1 MSNPRDAPREIRPVW
16 RWAVPAAALAVVSIA
31 VTWAAH
37 SLPIMCPAI
46 YPAPASCAPDARLV
60 PAIVGSASVVALFVL
75 LLVAGRVSQPD
86 DRSRFLRNC
95 LIMVGI
101 AAFISPIWTLSA
113 SGFILG

>member
-1 MSNPRDAPREIRPVW
+1 MSNPRDAEREIRPVW
-16 RWAVPAAALAVVSIA
+16 HWAVPGAALAVVSIA

-101 AAFISPIWTLSA
+101 AAFISPIWTLSS
-113 SGFILG
+113 SGFVLG